1 MACPFSSTMNL
12 NENVS
17 STVQL
22 LAVSLLVLTG
32 ISVAGVVFTSE
43 LPYGVVPLNSVW
55 DSIVGVI
62 AFGAMLLAVAGL
74 LCIFVKRIRFA
85 VLLVVC
91 FWLLLFFAL
100 ACINVFVERIG
111 LRMCRDKE
119 AEPVVSVVKSHTY
132 QEMTLVLLDTDTDY
146 DISSSD
152 RHNYLR
158 RVQEGDTCVAKVVSS
173 GIGLR
178 YLVGLKV
185 KSRKPVE

>member
-91 FWLLLFFAL
+91 FWLLL
-100 ACINVFVERIG
+100 INVFVERIG